1 MRKNE
6 AQRPVIG
13 AHELRHDG
21 REIVPVRAEAVQP
34 DDRARRFAA
43 GFDLN
48 RFEHR
53 YGFLRNRITRSMP
66 ATSVPGGGDG
76 SLLNSTS
83 GTGTSIR
90 APLAT
95 SWKW

>member
-1 MRKNE
+1 MGKHE
-6 AQRPVIG
+6 TQGPLIG
-13 AHELRHDG
+13 PDQLGNDR
-21 REIVPVRAEAVQP
+21 REIMTVRAEAVQP
-34 DDRARRFAA
+34 DDCAGRIAA

-48 RFEHR
+48 GFEQS
-53 YGFLRNRITRSMP
+53 YDFLRRRMTRSMP
-66 ATSVPGGGDG
+66 ATSVPGGGAG